1 MNLMEIE
8 FNQILSF
15 NKSFNKSEKVSY
27 VYLII
32 KSEHTLNFL
41 LR

>member
-1 MNLMEIE
+1 MKKDSKKKGYVNLMEIE

-27 VYLII
+27 V
-32 KSEHTLNFL
+32 F
-41 LR
+41 